1 LLDFDGLMVRI
12 GDFEFSLKEFS
23 GSLGDFGPLNPFI
36 LGYIVI
42 LGLNPA
48 GIFLAMGLANIILGL
63 VYRLPLPVEA
73 KKVIG
78 VVALEEKWN
87 SSQVYLS
94 GILTGIVWLLLTF
107 SKAVR
112 KFAKMVPLVVIR
124 GIQLGLMF
132 ILLKESIKFMQTNI
146 LLAII
151 SVALIILLINNRF
164 LPSAIAIFCVG
175 LAVIFLSNQEI
186 SLKFGLYVPELFI
199 PHYSAITSGLLI
211 AIVAQIILTFSN
223 AILATQLVIRERFP
237 RREISEENLAKNMG
251 FMNTFFPFI
260 GGIPMCHGAGGF
272 ASQYFFGARTGGS
285 MIMEG
290 VVEITLALFLAE
302 SITSVFGSF
311 PLSIIGAMLL
321 FASIELGKFVIKVTK
336 KIELIQEII
345 IGIVSLLTNLAFGFL
360 VGLLIYYFTKKISS
374 RF

>member
-1 LLDFDGLMVRI
+1 MVRV
-12 GDFEFSLKEFS
+12 GDFEFSLREFA

-48 GIFLAMGLANIILGL
+48 GIFFAMGLANITLGFA
-63 VYRLPLPVEA
+63 YRLPLPVEA

-78 VVALEEKWN
+78 VVALEDKWN
-87 SSQVYLS
+87 SSQIYLS

-124 GIQLGLMF
+124 GIQLGLML

-151 SVALIILLINNRF
+151 SIALIILLINNRF

-186 SLKFGLYVPELFI
+186 SLKFGLYLPELFI
-199 PHYSAITSGLLI
+199 PNYSTITLGLLI

-223 AILATQLVIRERFP
+223 AILATQLAVKERFP
-237 RREISEENLAKNMG
+237 KRGISEENLAKNMG

-290 VVEITLALFLAE
+290 TVEIILALFLAE

-321 FASIELGKFVIKVTK
+321 FASMELGKFVIKVTK
-336 KIELIQEII
+336 KIELIQEVI
-345 IGIVSLLTNLAFGFL
+345 IGIVSLLTNLALGFL
-360 VGLLIYYFTKKISS
+360 VGLLMYYFTKEISS